1 MSPFFMI
8 QSLIPSGHKCEEKK
22 PAAQCLL
29 RKYTF
34 RTMIFM
40 CWYQKVCKPVY
51 RVIHDIVSRIHEFP
65 KITNILFGFFFNSSQ
80 SYLRKLK
87 FRELFKW
94 QNLWNSEAMSWRAY
108 KYVTVVWHCDIIL
121 WQCVKKP
128 DKIMIYYTLVVLFT
142 VIIIYLTFIVPFIE
156 IEKILPIAFFL
167 PK

>member
-1 MSPFFMI
+1 MGAQMWR
-8 QSLIPSGHKCEEKK
+8 KK

-40 CWYQKVCKPVY
+40 CWYRKVCKPVY
-51 RVIHDIVSRIHEFP
+51 RVFHDIVSRIHQFQKKENYFVFVSFYNNQP
-65 KITNILFGFFFNSSQ
+65 IINKYRL
-80 SYLRKLK
+80 L
-87 FRELFKW
+87 ELLKW
-94 QNLWNSEAMSWRAY
+94 QNSWIRETLSWRAY

-142 VIIIYLTFIVPFIE
+142 VIIIYPYIYSSLYWNWKDFTNRI
-156 IEKILPIAFFL
+156 FL